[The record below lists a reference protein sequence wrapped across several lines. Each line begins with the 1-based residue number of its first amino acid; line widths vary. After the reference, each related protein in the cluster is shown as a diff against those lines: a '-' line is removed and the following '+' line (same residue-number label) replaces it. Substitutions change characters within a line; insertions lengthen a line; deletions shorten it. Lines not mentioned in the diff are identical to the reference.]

1 MRTFK
6 HKRKKTLIKKKRHI
20 SKLKLRKLNRK
31 KTLRVKKKGKLKKRL
46 YVKKKKRLK
55 RRKSQLREKM
65 KTKVNLQDSPYDSEY
80 QENIDFSNYQ
90 TDIKALAFYLPQFHT
105 FPENDAWW
113 GKGFTEWVNTRKA
126 KPRFEG
132 HYQPREP
139 HPDIGYYDLSNVDTL
154 REQAVLA
161 KQHGI
166 YGFCFYYYW
175 FSGKRLMEKPVDL
188 LLEHPEIDLPFCLC
202 WANENWTRVWDG
214 GSKDVIMKQP
224 YHDHDKE
231 LFIDDIKKYIDDSR
245 YIRINGKPI
254 IIVYNPGELPNI
266 ADTFSRWRKRAKQVG
281 IGPIIIWT
289 CQTWSNNASK
299 LNINSLIDAE
309 VEFHMWHENLVISDL
324 DLKGKEANIINYKQL
339 VSNQYTEYNNNDK
352 GNPPVYRTVIMGW
365 DNAARRENNW
375 TTYYAYSLKSFY
387 EWLLF
392 AIKEAR
398 EAFKP
403 EERFIFINAW
413 NEWAEGTYLEP
424 DLKYGYANI
433 NTLSK
438 GLFDLPFDY
447 HIKVLPLTHNVR

>member
-1 MRTFK
+1 M
-6 HKRKKTLIKKKRHI
+6 

-31 KTLRVKKKGKLKKRL
+31 KTFRAKKRGMLKKRL

-65 KTKVNLQDSPYDSEY
+65 RKKRRRKKKMKVNLQDSPYDSEY
-80 QENIDFSNYQ
+80 QENIDFSNFQ

-113 GKGFTEWVNTRKA
+113 GKGFTEWVNTRKV

-139 HPDIGYYDLSNVDTL
+139 HPDIGYYDLSNIDTL

-175 FSGKRLMEKPVDL
+175 FSGKRLMEKPVDM
-188 LLEHPEIDLPFCLC
+188 LLEHPDIDLPFCLC
-202 WANENWTRVWDG
+202 WANENWTRAWDG
-214 GSKDVIMKQP
+214 GNNEVIMKQP

-245 YIRINGKPI
+245 YIRINGKPV
-254 IIVYNPGELPNI
+254 IIVYNPGEIPNI
-266 ADTFSRWRKRAKQVG
+266 ADTFSRWRKRAEQVG
-281 IGPIIIWT
+281 IGPILIWI
-289 CQTWSNNASK
+289 CQTWGNNASN
-299 LNINSLIDAE
+299 LNINSLINAE
-309 VEFHMWHENLVISDL
+309 VQFPPHMLYDNMNVSNL
-324 DLKGKEANIINYKQL
+324 DLSGKEAAIFDYMKL
-339 VSNQYTEYNNNDK
+339 VRGLYSDYEKKDT
-352 GNPPVYRTVIMGW
+352 GNPPVYRSVMMGW

-375 TTYYAYSLKSFY
+375 VTFYAYSLKSFY
-387 EWLLF
+387 EWLLL
-392 AIKEAR
+392 AIKQTRDEY
-398 EAFKP
+398 KP

-438 GLFDLPFDY
+438 ALFNLPFDY
-447 HIKVLPLTHNVR
+447 HIKVLPLTYNVR